1 MLYFKTDEENKYKI
15 DNMKFRFKNRLSFL
29 FSSRLFLRFLVIFL
43 LLTFLS
49 AAYLYGLIEISP
61 NKVTIKMYAPDIE
74 ETHHGVES
82 HSKLDNMTNLFF
94 KIERYNLMIKTL
106 ISPVDVKLIEN
117 LKAKYEKEDKKST
130 EIKKKEDKEE
140 EEEKDEQNLAMP
152 QLNQSITRDILIK
165 CLKYE
170 KILLKKKLIENKIL
184 TVGKL
189 VADYIDKNEIE
200 KE

>member
-1 MLYFKTDEENKYKI
+1 
-15 DNMKFRFKNRLSFL
+15 MKFRFKNRLSFL
-29 FSSRLFLRFLVIFL
+29 FSSRLILRLLVIFL

-61 NKVTIKMYAPDIE
+61 NKVTIKMYPPDIDE
-74 ETHHGVES
+74 IHHGVES
-82 HSKLDNMTNLFF
+82 YSKLDNMTNLFF

-106 ISPVDVKLIEN
+106 ISPVDVKVIEN

-130 EIKKKEDKEE
+130 ENKKKEDEEEEEE

-152 QLNQSITRDILIK
+152 HLNQSITRDNLIK

-170 KILLKKKLIENKIL
+170 KILLKKKMIENKIL
-184 TVGKL
+184 TVSKL